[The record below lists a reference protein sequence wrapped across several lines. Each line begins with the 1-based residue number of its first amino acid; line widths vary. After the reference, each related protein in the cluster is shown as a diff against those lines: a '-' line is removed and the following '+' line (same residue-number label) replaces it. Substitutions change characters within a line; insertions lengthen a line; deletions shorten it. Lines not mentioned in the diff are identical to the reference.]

1 MASAFGYLAQVA
13 ACMKIFVG
21 ERAQKGPMSTATVAI
36 LATDAFERDNLQSL
50 IDTGFAATDMA
61 RTIAGFDRLPMGGG
75 DKIILQLQQI
85 KPRVVLL
92 SISPRSHVLGLRA
105 IQLVR
110 QKIPESAVFV
120 LGDTSQR
127 QLIVEAMRAGAA
139 EFFESPPSTE
149 TLLEGFARLPAEPI
163 AEPDDATHGRIIT
176 VVNAK
181 GGCGAT
187 TVAVNL
193 AVVLQ
198 EEHGN
203 TAVVDLAPIGHAA
216 LHLNVRPRFG
226 LLNAL
231 ENLHR
236 VDRSLLEGLMTQCP
250 NGLHLLAGTE
260 APMEMPASEEDIRR
274 LFQPLAAYYRYVV
287 VDASSR
293 LDPILR
299 IVCDLSHTVLL
310 VAEAGTVALLWSA
323 ARVRNYLT
331 GGKPSTDKVR
341 LVLNR
346 FRNSLEFSEAD
357 AEAASDA
364 KLLAKI
370 PSQGPVVGKSV
381 DKGRPVALQENSEV
395 GRAFQ
400 ELAAILASSRR
411 SAMEKSALPSR

>member
-1 MASAFGYLAQVA
+1 MASAFGYLAQIA
-13 ACMKIFVG
+13 ACMKIYAG

-61 RTIAGFDRLPMGGG
+61 RTIASFDRLPMGGG
-75 DKIILQLQQI
+75 DKIILQLQEI

-139 EFFESPPSTE
+139 EFFESSPSTE

-193 AVVLQ
+193 AVALQ

-203 TAVVDLAPIGHAA
+203 TVVVDFAPIGHTA

-231 ENLHR
+231 ESMHR
-236 VDRSLLEGLMTQCP
+236 VDRSFLEGLMTQCP

-260 APMEMPASEEDIRR
+260 APMEMSASGEDIRR
-274 LFQPLAAYYRYVV
+274 LFQPLAACYRYVV

-370 PSQGPVVGKSV
+370 PSQGPAVGKSV

-411 SAMEKSALPSR
+411 SPMEKSALPSR

>member
-1 MASAFGYLAQVA
+1 
-13 ACMKIFVG
+13 
-21 ERAQKGPMSTATVAI
+21 MSTATVAI

-50 IDTGFAATDMA
+50 IDTGFAATNMA
-61 RTIAGFDRLPMGGG
+61 RTIAGFDRLPMGRG
-75 DKIILQLQQI
+75 DKIILQLQEV

-92 SISPRSHVLGLRA
+92 SISPQSYVLGLRA

-110 QKIPESAVFV
+110 QNIPDSAVFV

-203 TAVVDLAPIGHAA
+203 TVLVDLAPIGNAA
-216 LHLNVRPRFG
+216 LHLNVCPRFG

-250 NGLHLLAGTE
+250 NGVHLLAGTE
-260 APMEMPASEEDIRR
+260 APMEMAASEEDIRR

-346 FRNSLEFSEAD
+346 FRNTLGFSEAD

-370 PSQGPVVGKSV
+370 PSQGPAVGKSV
-381 DKGRPVALQENSEV
+381 DKGLPVVLQENSEV

-400 ELAAILASSRR
+400 ELAAILAHLG
-411 SAMEKSALPSR
+411 KSLAATSVLPSR

>member
-1 MASAFGYLAQVA
+1 
-13 ACMKIFVG
+13 
-21 ERAQKGPMSTATVAI
+21 MSTATVAI
-36 LATDAFERDNLQSL
+36 LATDAFERDNLQNL
-50 IDTGFAATDMA
+50 IDTGFAATNIA
-61 RTIAGFDRLPMGGG
+61 RTIAAFDRLPIGSE
-75 DKIILQLQQI
+75 DKIIRELQEI

-92 SISPRSHVLGLRA
+92 SVSPRSSALGLRA

-110 QKIPESAVFV
+110 QKVSDSVVFV

-127 QLIVEAMRAGAA
+127 PLIVEAMRAGAA

-149 TLLEGFARLPAEPI
+149 TLLEGFTRLPSGEPI
-163 AEPDDATHGRIIT
+163 TEPDNASHGRIIT

-193 AVVLQ
+193 AVALQ

-226 LLNAL
+226 LLDVL

-236 VDRSLLEGLMTQCP
+236 VDRSLLEGLMTPCP
-250 NGLHLLAGTE
+250 NGVHLLAGTE
-260 APMEMPASEEDIRR
+260 APMEMRALEEDIRR
-274 LFQPLAAYYRYVV
+274 LFRPLAAYYRYVV

-293 LDPILR
+293 LDPIVR
-299 IVCDLSHTVLL
+299 TVCDLSHTVLL

-323 ARVRNYLT
+323 ARVRNYLS
-331 GGKPSTDKVR
+331 GGKLSTDKVR

-346 FRNSLEFSEAD
+346 FRNTLEFSEAD

-364 KLLAKI
+364 KLLARI
-370 PSQGPVVGKSV
+370 PSQGPAVGKSV
-381 DKGRPVALQENSEV
+381 ERGLPVALQGNSEV

-400 ELAAILASSRR
+400 ELAAVLADSQR
-411 SAMEKSALPSR
+411 SPTGKSVVPSR